1 MEQAAPDIS
10 VIVAAWRAVD
20 SLPAAVESALS
31 QRGVSVEV
39 VVVDDASPDT
49 TFGVAVDLAQSDARV
64 RAFRS
69 DRNGGPSAAR
79 NRALDE
85 ARGEWVAVLDAD
97 DRMVP
102 LRLGRMVALAR
113 ETQADVVLGNLG
125 TVDGQG
131 MALSDEPFIT
141 SPDQPTALTVEDFVR
156 GNLQSAGGRTLGYCK
171 PLIRRAFLAQHGIRY
186 DPRLRNGEDYHLIL
200 ACLLKGASVWFSPD
214 PDYLYTR
221 AAGSV
226 SDRIGLDDLTA
237 LIRVEDEVIA
247 RTPAPPAL
255 AALLH
260 RRRSGLADLLTTET
274 VLRALKDGR
283 FAGARDAIKAR
294 PRAAAMVLRQAGEGV
309 LRRLKRA

>member
-10 VIVAAWRAVD
+10 VIVAAWSAAA
-20 SLPAAVESALS
+20 SLPATIESALA

-49 TFGVAVDLAQSDARV
+49 TFGVAVGWAQSDARV
-64 RAFRS
+64 RAFRA

-85 ARGEWVAVLDAD
+85 ARGTWVAVLDAD

-102 LRLGRMVALAR
+102 LRLDRMLALA
-113 ETQADVVLGNLG
+113 EATGADVVLGNLG
-125 TVDGQG
+125 TVDAQG
-131 MALSDEPFIT
+131 RALSDEPFIT
-141 SPDQPTALTVEDFVR
+141 APDHPVALTAEDFVK
-156 GNLQSAGGRTLGYCK
+156 GNLQAAGGRTLGYCK
-171 PLIRRAFLAQHGIRY
+171 PLIRRRFLDEHGIRY

-200 ACLLKGASVWFSPD
+200 ACLLCGASVWFSPD

-226 SDRIGLDDLTA
+226 SDRIGLNHLAA
-237 LIRVEDEVIA
+237 LIGVEDEVIA
-247 RTPAPPAL
+247 KTPAPPAL

-260 RRRSGLADLLTTET
+260 RRRAGLADLLTTET
-274 VLRALKDGR
+274 VLRALKDRR
-283 FAGARDAIKAR
+283 FARARDAIRAR